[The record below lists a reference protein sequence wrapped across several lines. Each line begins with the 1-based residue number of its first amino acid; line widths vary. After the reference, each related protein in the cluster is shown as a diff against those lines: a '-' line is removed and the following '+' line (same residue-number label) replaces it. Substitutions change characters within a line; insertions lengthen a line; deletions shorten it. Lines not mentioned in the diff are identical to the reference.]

1 MRTEDQNLARTF
13 LKLRSDIH
21 DLKLKWSCE
30 DHKVMIED
38 TQDDLEDI
46 RMLQMICDR
55 PVDSLGNYHLRKL
68 GVTKM
73 NITSRRFSTC

>member
-13 LKLRSDIH
+13 LKIRSDIH
-21 DLKLKWSCE
+21 ELKLKWSCE
-30 DHKVMIED
+30 DHKVMLDD
-38 TQDDLEDI
+38 TQEDLEDI
-46 RMLQMICDR
+46 RMVQMICDR
-55 PVDSLGNYHLRKL
+55 PVQSPGSDDLRKL